1 MCENGREVGALG
13 RSRVDDVIGLGRI
26 PTAWWTLN
34 CKYNDAYDIHRLN
47 VRAELARRAVDA
59 QEVGLDDVR
68 FDFVRSAPDLAAFM
82 IALRTEMSMR
92 IVMPEILPHTA
103 AEPYMA
109 MARFETGE
117 GGNPHFHGFS
127 IGAGGP
133 RLGRVDADMDR
144 EVLGDVAPES
154 GDEDGA
160 DAHAQPVSGDEG
172 TGDGPAVVDDQFVD
186 VGLPSPVQGEEGA
199 AEGEEVGVEDID

>member
-1 MCENGREVGALG
+1 M
-13 RSRVDDVIGLGRI
+13 RSELERKAV
-26 PTAWWTLN
+26 A
-34 CKYNDAYDIHRLN
+34 AYD
-47 VRAELARRAVDA
+47 DA
-59 QEVGLDDVR
+59 FSDVR

-82 IALRTEMSMR
+82 ITLRTEMSMR
-92 IVMPEILPHTA
+92 IVMPEILPETA

-160 DAHAQPVSGDEG
+160 DAHAQPVSGGG
-172 TGDGPAVVDDQFVD
+172 TA
-186 VGLPSPVQGEEGA
+186 
-199 AEGEEVGVEDID
+199 